1 VENRNADKK
10 MELKIKR
17 MNKKGIF
24 FTILVMAMLS
34 LFLVSYGIYSDVKS
48 RGSINKRIETMNN
61 FIFSIETDMSRQ
73 IYVSGYRAIL
83 AIENKITADGH
94 FIANSQN
101 AIREAIINGSI
112 ENENISLMAGYKL
125 SDINLILADLGNKEN
140 LLIDYSIKEVNI
152 SQDDP
157 WNVKIDVIV
166 DSYIKDKGNLAYWN
180 RTKVISSKIDIV
192 GFEDPLYLINTNG
205 KISNRINK
213 TIYKPFVQGTN
224 VDNLSIH
231 SQYSYYIE
239 STNAPSFLDRLEG
252 KISANS
258 NGIESLVYLPELSL
272 QGMNIQDKSCVDY
285 IYFSNNNPASFKIQG
300 MPSWF
305 EIDDAHVETYNLS
318 GLLI

>member
-1 VENRNADKK
+1 

-17 MNKKGIF
+17 MNKKGVF

-34 LFLVSYGIYSDVKS
+34 LFLISYGFYSDIKS
-48 RGSINKRIETMNN
+48 RESINKRIETMNN
-61 FIFSIETDMSRQ
+61 FIFSIEKDMSRQ
-73 IYVSGYRAIL
+73 TYVSGYRAIL
-83 AIENKITADGH
+83 SIQNKITADGH

-112 ENENISLMAGYKL
+112 ENENISLMSGYRL

-140 LLIDYSIKEVNI
+140 LLINYSIREVNI
-152 SQDDP
+152 SQEDP
-157 WNVKIDVIV
+157 WNVRIDLVV
-166 DSYIKDKGNLAYWN
+166 DSYIKDKGNLAFWN
-180 RTKVISSKIDIV
+180 RTKVISSKIDIT

-213 TIYKPFVQGTN
+213 TIYKPFVEGTN
-224 VDNLSIH
+224 IDNLSIH

-239 STNAPSFLDRLEG
+239 SSEAPSFLDRLEG
-252 KISANS
+252 KISANP

-272 QGMNIQDKSCVDY
+272 QGIPIQDKSCVDY
-285 IYFSNNNPASFKIQG
+285 IYFSNNNPVSFKIQG

-305 EIDDAHVETYNLS
+305 KIDEAHIGTYNVS
-318 GLLI
+318 GLLIV